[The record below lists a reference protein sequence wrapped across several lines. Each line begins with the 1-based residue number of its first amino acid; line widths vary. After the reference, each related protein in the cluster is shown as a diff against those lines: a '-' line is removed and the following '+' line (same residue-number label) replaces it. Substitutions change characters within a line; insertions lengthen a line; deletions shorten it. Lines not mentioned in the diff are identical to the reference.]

1 MRVSAQYAES
11 HLEEL
16 LDATDKGQVVEIA
29 RPDKA
34 SVKLTLV
41 PVSEKFDRSGMFG
54 WGKGKIWI
62 SDDFDSPEAN
72 EEIARLFNESTL
84 FPDQP

>member
-1 MRVSAQYAES
+1 MKVSAQYAGS
-11 HLEEL
+11 HLDEL
-16 LDATDKGQVVEIA
+16 LEATDKGQVVEIA

-41 PVSEKFDRSGMFG
+41 PVLDKFDRSGMFG
-54 WGKGKIWI
+54 SGKGDIWI
-62 SDDFDSPEAN
+62 SEDFDSPEAK